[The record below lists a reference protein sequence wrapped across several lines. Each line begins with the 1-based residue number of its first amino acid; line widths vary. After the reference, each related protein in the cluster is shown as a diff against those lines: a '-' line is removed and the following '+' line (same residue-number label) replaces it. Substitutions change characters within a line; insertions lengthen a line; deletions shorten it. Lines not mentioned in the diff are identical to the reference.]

1 MGSGQYGD
9 AGQEGQSA
17 ALAERSDEMLVRAV
31 QAGDADAFGHLYERY
46 FAKIYAY
53 ATFKLG
59 NVVEAE
65 DVTSQVFLKAL
76 EGLEGYRWRGVPFQA
91 WLFRITRHLLVDN
104 HRRAVRRPA
113 VPLDSIA
120 WEQLPADGHVADPE
134 WVLQEQ
140 VTRQELAE
148 AMTRLTD
155 AQQQVVALRFVVGLP
170 TAEVARIMGRSDG
183 AVKALQHAALRALQ
197 RQQAGRRA

>member
-1 MGSGQYGD
+1 MRSGQYGD
-9 AGQEGQSA
+9 TVREGQEA
-17 ALAERSDEMLVRAV
+17 ALPERSDELLVRAV
-31 QAGDADAFGHLYERY
+31 QAGDADAFGLLYERH

-53 ATFKLG
+53 IAFKLG
-59 NVVEAE
+59 SAVEAE
-65 DVTSQVFLKAL
+65 DVTSQVFLRAL
-76 EGLEGYRWRGVPFQA
+76 EGLDGYRWRGVPFQA

-104 HRRAVRRPA
+104 HRRSVRRPA

-120 WEQLPADGHVADPE
+120 WEQLPADGHVADPQ

-170 TAEVARIMGRSDG
+170 TAEVARIMGRTEG

-197 RQQAGRRA
+197 RQQAGRRS